1 MKNDPDNRTEQ
12 WLQAY
17 AQRRREQAGREVELH
32 EATRRMLL
40 EESRREWNDAAAP
53 EPKTAPA
60 KESMFSWAWIGAV
73 AAGVMLVAVIS
84 KSGSQGDPTDR
95 PIKITKNIPGTGDG
109 NLEDQKRAFTPP
121 AEKAVLSGKKDQAG
135 DADTSS
141 AVAKATPSSANV
153 ASSAPRPAQ
162 LSGIAD
168 VGDDA
173 AESAPAVVSGAR
185 LTKTFQAVPKVQ
197 ASANFYSGPAR
208 LRQDFAPNTRRTVT
222 RRAAPAIAAKTP
234 QPVLQN
240 FQFERDGVNILVVD
254 HDGSEYRGTVR
265 ALEKADLAGRDLP
278 ADKEKKEEGKAARG
292 KNPVPPTR
300 PGSSTA
306 TEFFFQVAGTNRTLK
321 QQVVFQGNIL
331 NELTMKPKLS
341 VESSALK
348 VPIRAKKQS
357 VEQKKTEDQPR
368 LRIQGHAQV
377 GKLQYDVDARNVPS
391 PRPSKQGS
399 PAKLDKDG
407 HRLPEK

>member
-1 MKNDPDNRTEQ
+1 M
-12 WLQAY
+12 
-17 AQRRREQAGREVELH
+17 
-32 EATRRMLL
+32 
-40 EESRREWNDAAAP
+40 
-53 EPKTAPA
+53 
-60 KESMFSWAWIGAV
+60 
-73 AAGVMLVAVIS
+73 
-84 KSGSQGDPTDR
+84 
-95 PIKITKNIPGTGDG
+95 
-109 NLEDQKRAFTPP
+109 
-121 AEKAVLSGKKDQAG
+121 
-135 DADTSS
+135 
-141 AVAKATPSSANV
+141 
-153 ASSAPRPAQ
+153 
-162 LSGIAD
+162 
-168 VGDDA
+168 
-173 AESAPAVVSGAR
+173 
-185 LTKTFQAVPKVQ
+185 PKVQ

-265 ALEKADLAGRDLP
+265 ALEKADLVGRDLP
-278 ADKEKKEEGKAARG
+278 VDKEKKEEGKAARG

-331 NELTMKPKLS
+331 NELTMNPKLS
-341 VESSALK
+341 VESSTLK
-348 VPIRAKKQS
+348 VPIKSKKKLA
-357 VEQKKTEDQPR
+357 EQKKTEDQPR
-368 LRIQGHAQV
+368 LRIQGHALV

-399 PAKLDKDG
+399 PAKPDKDG